1 MNHKDSWSAWDVYA
15 PLKHK
20 AYHSQSDLQSYIDT
34 LSAIQPSW
42 GQEEVDGLQS
52 AIAVLQELK
61 ASAIGD
67 GIVSKAEVLPA
78 LVALYYL

>member
-1 MNHKDSWSAWDVYA
+1 MNHKDSMSAWDVYA

-20 AYHSQSDLQSYIDT
+20 AYHSQAELESYINA

-42 GQEEVDGLQS
+42 GQEEVEGLQS

-61 ASAIGD
+61 ATAIGD
-67 GIVSKAEVLPA
+67 NVVTKAEVLPA